1 MTDKEIENTII
12 TAMFIM
18 IITSVLIRYY
28 IIEEVYKFGNFYSI
42 KY

>member
-18 IITSVLIRYY
+18 IITSVLCM
-28 IIEEVYKFGNFYSI
+28 FGTR
-42 KY
+42 